1 MAPATAEAPPPAPPL
16 DEGATP
22 LPGYEVIAHLSR
34 GRALDVYDAWSYER
48 DCRCVLKLVRPDR
61 RGHRS
66 TRRRLLQEGRL
77 AATLRHPHLVAGY
90 EVLERPQPAAVLETL
105 DGETL
110 AHLVARRRRRRL
122 AAADLA
128 HLGMQLCSAMH
139 YLHAEGFLHIDLKPS
154 NVIADRGQAKVIDLS
169 LARRPGRATRGVGTR
184 AYMAP
189 EQARG
194 GLLTAATDVWG
205 IGAVLHE
212 AASGSPPFDPRA
224 NGVRYPQLKG
234 RAVPLSS
241 LRRLPRSLA
250 QALDACLEPD
260 PAGRPAVGELS
271 AALDPF
277 G

>member
-1 MAPATAEAPPPAPPL
+1 MPAVTAEAPPLDPPL
-16 DEGATP
+16 REGATP
-22 LPGYEVIAHLSR
+22 LPRYEVIAHLSR

-48 DCRCVLKLVRPDR
+48 DCRCVLKLMRPDR

-77 AATLRHPHLVAGY
+77 AAGLRHPHLVAGY
-90 EVLERPQPAAVLETL
+90 EVIERPQPAVVLETL

-110 AHLVARRRRRRL
+110 AHLIARRRRRL

-194 GLLTAATDVWG
+194 GAAQRGDRRLG
-205 IGAVLHE
+205 IGGVLHE
-212 AASGSPPFDPRA
+212 AAAGRPPFDPRA
-224 NGVRYPQLKG
+224 NGVRYPQLKA
-234 RAVPLSS
+234 RAAPLSS
-241 LRRLPRSLA
+241 LRRLPRALA
-250 QALDACLEPD
+250 QTLDACLEPE
-260 PAGRPAVGELS
+260 PAERPTVGELS
-271 AALDPF
+271 EALDPF